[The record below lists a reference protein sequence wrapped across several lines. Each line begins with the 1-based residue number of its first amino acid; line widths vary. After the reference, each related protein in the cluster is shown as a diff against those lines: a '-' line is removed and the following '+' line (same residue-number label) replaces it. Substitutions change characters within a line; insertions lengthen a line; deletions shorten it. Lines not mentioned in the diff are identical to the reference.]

1 MMLFFERQ
9 DVKINEKTL
18 TNISNNNLTEIRMTI
33 FWHNLS
39 TIFDISW
46 TSRISA
52 KFSLCYVANLQDL

>member
-33 FWHNLS
+33 FRHNLS
-39 TIFDISW
+39 TIFDIS
-46 TSRISA
+46 
-52 KFSLCYVANLQDL
+52 